1 MKSTYAFLV
10 ALCLIGTFTSCSSD
24 KKEDFI
30 IDPTEPEANKEIAY
44 AAQFANDVLSDVYLW
59 SNEITPS
66 LSQLLKSSDPITTV
80 KEIRYHNNGKEV
92 DKWTTLTNDYK
103 SFTSSMMGV
112 ETTYGYSLLL
122 GKFSNTG
129 KLFFIIS
136 YVHRDSPAQ
145 KAGLKRGDLIIKLND
160 KDITENNYM
169 DVFNSSSITLNM
181 GVLSGNS
188 ITQGSN
194 VSLTAIKMYE
204 DPILMS
210 KVFDCNGKNVGYLA
224 YSSFNMP
231 SVPKLIEICKDF
243 KAQGVKELILDLRY
257 NGGGSVT
264 TENAL
269 ASMFAPKGEV
279 DAGGLYQTEVWN
291 KNYMDYF
298 KSKGQNTNTYFSKSF
313 NIEDENEVVKTV
325 STEGANIG
333 LTKIYGLISAHSASA
348 SESLLIGLM
357 PFMNVELIGD
367 ENSHGKYCTGMVV
380 SPSLIYKDDKG
391 VDRTPQEI
399 KNWGIYVMINRYA
412 DKNGNN
418 PCMPDG
424 LTPTVEASDNP
435 MEGYQLGDERE
446 AMLSV
451 ALARA
456 GKTGLTRTRSVVT
469 LPKYDT
475 KMISNHPLFGL
486 RIDDRLDRKK

>member
-1 MKSTYAFLV
+1 MKSIHVFLS
-10 ALCLIGTFTSCSSD
+10 ALCLTGALSSCSKDSD
-24 KKEDFI
+24 KPI
-30 IDPTEPEANKEIAY
+30 VPPEPDANKEIAY
-44 AAQFANDVLSDVYLW
+44 AGQFARDVLSDVYLW
-59 SNEITPS
+59 SKEIGGNLGQ
-66 LSQLLKSSDPITTV
+66 LSGSADPIATV
-80 KEIRYHNNGKEV
+80 KNIRYHNNGKEV
-92 DKWTTLTNDYK
+92 DKWTTLTNDYA
-103 SFTSSMMGV
+103 SFTSSMMGI
-112 ETTYGYSLLL
+112 ETTYGYNLLL
-122 GKFSNTG
+122 GKFSNSGTY
-129 KLFFIIS
+129 FFIIS
-136 YVHRDSPAQ
+136 HVYRDSPAQ
-145 KAGLKRGDLIIKLND
+145 KAGLKRGNIIMELNG

-169 DVFNSSSITLNM
+169 DVFNSSKITLGM
-181 GVLSGNS
+181 GVLSGNN
-188 ITQGSN
+188 IQPGGN

-204 DPILMS
+204 DPILANN
-210 KVFDCNGKNVGYLA
+210 VFDCNGKKVGYLA

-231 SVPKLIEICKDF
+231 SVPRLIEICKDF
-243 KAQGVKELILDLRY
+243 KAQGVTELILDLRY

-269 ASMFAPKGEV
+269 ASMFAPASEV
-279 DAGGLYQTEVWN
+279 NAKGLYQTEIWN
-291 KNYMDYF
+291 KKYTDYF
-298 KSKGQNTNTYFSKSF
+298 KQQGRNTNTYFSTSF
-313 NIEDENEVVKTV
+313 EIEDENEVVKTV
-325 STEGANIG
+325 STQGANIG

-357 PFMNVELIGD
+357 PFMDVELIGN
-367 ENSHGKYCTGMVV
+367 ENSHGKYCTGMVL
-380 SPSLIYKDDKG
+380 SPSQLYKEDNG
-391 VDRTPQEI
+391 VDHTPQEI

-435 MEGYQLGDERE
+435 MESYQLGDERE

-456 GKTGLTRTRSVVT
+456 GKPGLTRTRSVVT

-475 KMISNHPLFGL
+475 KMVSNNPLFGL